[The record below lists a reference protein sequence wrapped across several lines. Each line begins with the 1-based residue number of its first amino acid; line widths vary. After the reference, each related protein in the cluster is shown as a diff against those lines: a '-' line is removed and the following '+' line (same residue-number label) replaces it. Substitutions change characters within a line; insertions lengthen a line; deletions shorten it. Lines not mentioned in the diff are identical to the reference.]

1 MTRGRISWVDVIFWL
16 ALLLLAFW
24 IIAKLLG
31 LINTPTIVE
40 IIPYISAV
48 FIAGSMWQQFKH
60 VEKDVEDIKIIAR
73 RFEKLE
79 HEHSLVM
86 NGKLKIKH

>member
-1 MTRGRISWVDVIFWL
+1 MIRGRTSWVDVIFWL

-31 LINTPTIVE
+31 LINTPIIVE

-48 FIAGSMWQQFKH
+48 FIAGSIWQQFKY
-60 VEKDVEDIKIIAR
+60 VERDVEDIKIIAR

-79 HEHSLVM
+79 HEHKLVID
-86 NGKLKIKH
+86 GKLKIRH